1 MNNVELEPFLA
12 VCENLVLQRN
22 KITNAIGKAVRY
34 GHRPNT
40 TTKLYTT
47 IVQHNDSLEVAMKQ
61 FPDYEFPV
69 TVRVDIDLNDRQRFY
84 HIKLCS
90 QLRRKFQTGC
100 YKKSKY
106 RLAKYTASI
115 KSRIEEEQN
124 HELEKTVQRLVAR
137 NRVSD

>member
-1 MNNVELEPFLA
+1 MDTL
-12 VCENLVLQRN
+12 
-22 KITNAIGKAVRY
+22 
-34 GHRPNT
+34 
-40 TTKLYTT
+40 T